1 MQETTFVMIKPN
13 VMKKQK
19 SGAIIQRFEEEGL
32 QLVGMKL
39 LQISVKKCE
48 EFYQEH
54 SERPFFSELV
64 KFISSHPV
72 VVLALFGENAILKV
86 REIIGDTNPEKA
98 TVGSLR
104 AQYGDSIGENA
115 VHGSDSPK
123 SAKRELAL
131 FFSSKELFQTAK

>member
-1 MQETTFVMIKPN
+1 MIKPN
-13 VMKKQK
+13 AMKKQK
-19 SGAIIQRFEEEGL
+19 SGAIIQRFEDEGL
-32 QLVGMKL
+32 QLVGIKL
-39 LQISVKKCE
+39 LRISVKKCE

-54 SERPFFSELV
+54 SGRPFFSELV

-72 VVLALFGENAILKV
+72 VVLALFGGNAVLKV
-86 REIIGDTNPEKA
+86 REIMGDTNPGKA
-98 TVGSLR
+98 AEGSLR

-115 VHGSDSPK
+115 VHGSDSLK

>member
-86 REIIGDTNPEKA
+86 REIMGDTNPEKA